1 MKTVDV
7 TWRGTWG
14 VGDFMMALNVCHLHA
29 WKTNCK
35 INLEMHW
42 EHGED
47 HLHHFEEEET
57 IIERMTR
64 IHNFYHDK
72 DRVTV
77 THLFNQ
83 TSGRYY
89 YTDWQKRHKKNKNRF
104 TFSDNSWSDKPGAE
118 LADNRW
124 IFREDCLDHPMYDR
138 KKVVIW
144 RPLYN
149 AEEPRTWKRLL
160 TNDVWDGI
168 ILLLRRTGLHVTEL
182 TYRTPVSEALFH
194 IATCRQIVCY
204 DGMWH
209 YIGRNFCKP
218 MIVISE
224 EGITTYHT
232 PDAVKLSHNPKKKN
246 SIKQFWHD
254 LSGLLGRSKRKARE
268 QREFNR
274 KYYGVHEVSDK

>member
-104 TFSDNSWSDKPGAE
+104 TFSDNSWSDKPGSA

-124 IFREDCLDHPMYDR
+124 MFREDCLDHPMYDR

-160 TNDVWDGI
+160 TNDAWESI
-168 ILLLRRTGLHVTEL
+168 ILRLSEAGMNITEL
-182 TYRTPVSEALFH
+182 TYRTPVSEAMFH

-209 YIGRNFCKP
+209 YIGRNFMKP
-218 MIVISE
+218 MIVVSE

-232 PDAVKLSHNPKKKN
+232 PDAIKLSHNPKKKN

-254 LSGLLGRSKRKARE
+254 LSGLLGRSKRKSRE